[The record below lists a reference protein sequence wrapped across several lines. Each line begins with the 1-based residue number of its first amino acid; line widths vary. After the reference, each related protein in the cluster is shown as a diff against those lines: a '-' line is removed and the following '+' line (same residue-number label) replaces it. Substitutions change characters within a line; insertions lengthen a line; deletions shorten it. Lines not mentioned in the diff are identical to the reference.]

1 MSNEITKPVN
11 GFLIEPA
18 SMEEAWQYAQRLSNS
33 QFVPAQFQS
42 NQKNGD
48 QTANVFFACQYGAR
62 LGFDPL
68 LAVQNI
74 AVVNGKPSVYGDM
87 MLAICQAS
95 PQFEYCT
102 ESYDEKTMTWTCKCK
117 RKSSPYA
124 TVRTF
129 GINDAIQAHY
139 VVMGANGEIKKQ
151 KWQNGQW
158 VDDKFSPWVTNPKRM
173 LQMRARS
180 FALRD
185 TFASELKG
193 MACREEVIDIVPEAE
208 QYTAPVQVQ
217 EVAQVEEPSKSSKR
231 AEQIKEKVK
240 KSKPVQAEEVEP
252 VQVQEEPQVTNELPM
267 LTDSQEADIIADMRG
282 SADINELNRAVSAL
296 NEVRYT
302 QEQDARMRAVYNDI
316 MQLIQQRH

>member
-208 QYTAPVQVQ
+208 LSGAPAVQ
-217 EVAQVEEPSKSSKR
+217 AIQVDPQQAKPTKR
-231 AEQIKEKVK
+231 AEQIKAKVK
-240 KSKPVQAEEVEP
+240 KSKPVQVEEVEP
-252 VQVQEEPQVTNELPM
+252 VQVQEEPQTTNELPM
-267 LTDSQEADIIADMRG
+267 LTDSQEADIIADMRA

-302 QEQDARMRAVYNDI
+302 QEQDARMRAAYNDI
-316 MQLIQQRH
+316 LQLMQQRQ

>member
-1 MSNEITKPVN
+1 MTNEITKPVN

-33 QFVPAQFQS
+33 QFVPDQFKS
-42 NQKNGD
+42 NQQNGD

-139 VVMGANGEIKKQ
+139 VVMGANGELKKQ
-151 KWQNGQW
+151 KWKNGQW

-193 MACREEVIDIVPEAE
+193 LACREEVIDIVPEVE
-208 QYTAPVQVQ
+208 QYTAPVQVH
-217 EVAQVEEPSKSSKR
+217 EVVQVEEPSKSSKR
-231 AEQIKEKVK
+231 AEQIKAKVK
-240 KSKPVQAEEVEP
+240 KSKPVQVEEVEP
-252 VQVQEEPQVTNELPM
+252 VQVQEPQVTNELPM
-267 LTDSQEADIIADMRG
+267 LTDSQEADIIADMRA

-302 QEQDARMRAVYNDI
+302 QEQDARMRAAYNDI
-316 MQLIQQRH
+316 LQLMQQRQ